1 MSYFYASLSDMEGQ
15 TVWVNSHEGG
25 CDEIGIY
32 YFDTNG
38 VLRKQITPKDN
49 LKFCQ
54 KDENICCKYYNE
66 RYHVVKDYVLKDK
79 KGKSLRMEA
88 PRYIAGDCI
97 HEVVYNRIMQSMIV
111 DKSTLNDFYNK
122 YKFVEDLYS
131 INEEVGSLAIRA
143 ISSNKIPIA
152 AYKNVFNE
160 FYNVRNSK
168 DGLIKTK
175 LKYNLRVD
183 KEELTDYLLNK
194 VNADKVLRSFV
205 YIVENPIF
213 GKYNWCRGKSTYDFV
228 RCFISVSTN
237 REKFGNIKNIV
248 NTYKEV
254 LMWIALYSIVNNRDF
269 RKLGVSAKQV
279 KPSKLAL
286 TQDGRVDCLFT
297 FEK

>member
-15 TVWVNSHEGG
+15 TVWVNSREGD
-25 CDEIGIY
+25 CEEIGIY
-32 YFDTNG
+32 YFDING
-38 VLRKQITPKDN
+38 VLRKQITPKNN

-54 KDENICCKYYNE
+54 NGENICCKYYNE
-66 RYHVVKDYVLKDK
+66 RYHVFKDYVLKDK

-97 HEVVYNRIMQSMIV
+97 HEIAYNQIMQSLIV
-111 DKSTLNDFYNK
+111 DKSTLEDFYNK
-122 YKFVEDLYS
+122 YKFIEDLYN
-131 INEEVGSLAIRA
+131 INEEVGTLAIRA
-143 ISSNKIPIA
+143 ISNNKIPIV

-160 FYNVRNSK
+160 FFVVRNSK
-168 DGLIKTK
+168 NDLIKIK
-175 LKYNLRVD
+175 LKYGLGVD

-194 VNADKVLRSFV
+194 VNADKTLRSFV

-213 GKYNWCRGKSTYDFV
+213 GKYNWNRGKSKYDFV

-237 REKFGNIKNIV
+237 REKFGNIRNTV
-248 NTYKEV
+248 STYKEM

-269 RKLGVSAKQV
+269 KKLGVSAKQV
-279 KPSKLAL
+279 KPSKLSL

-297 FEK
+297 L